1 MAGPFLSKRLGY
13 HKETGAQRIISAVGA
28 GSCPTVPFT
37 QIPKQIRRGE
47 SILSCPRRAF
57 HIRFVRAA
65 RTARAYPLARP
76 LYPRSSSSAAT
87 SSAMTAASRC
97 TQPRVTL
104 LSPR

>member
-1 MAGPFLSKRLGY
+1 MAGPFLSKRPGY
-13 HKETGAQRIISAVGA
+13 HKETGAQRVISTVGA
-28 GSCPTVPFT
+28 GSRPTAPFA

-47 SILSCPRRAF
+47 SILSCPHRAF
-57 HIRFVRAA
+57 HNRFV
-65 RTARAYPLARP
+65 RTARAYPLACP